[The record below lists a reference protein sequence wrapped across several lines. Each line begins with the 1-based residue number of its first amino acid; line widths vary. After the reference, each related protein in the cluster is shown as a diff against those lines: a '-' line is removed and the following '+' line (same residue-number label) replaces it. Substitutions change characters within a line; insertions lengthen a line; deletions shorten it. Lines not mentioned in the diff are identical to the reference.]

1 MSDRF
6 KCLKPESDNT
16 FRKNRFQNDR
26 FKSDNERETNSRWK
40 RSDSPDKKFNSF
52 TSRGRGR
59 GGGWGGRGRGR
70 GRGRR
75 NFRNNRRCG
84 PSKKFHNI
92 QKDEKGRPML
102 IGATNNSFNPFEVA
116 LQKKN
121 QKNIIIKNKEK
132 PKVTKKNEGFE
143 QTKMSDAEK
152 QMILNMQYETDSD
165 QGEEDEDEITQEDDN

>member
-6 KCLKPESDNT
+6 KCLKPESDNA

-26 FKSDNERETNSRWK
+26 SKSDNNRQTNSRWQ
-40 RSDSPDKKFNSF
+40 RSESPDKKFNSF
-52 TSRGRGR
+52 TSRG
-59 GGGWGGRGRGR
+59 GGWRGRGR

-92 QKDEKGRPML
+92 QKDEQGRPMIL
-102 IGATNNSFNPFEVA
+102 GATNNSFNPFDVA
-116 LQKKN
+116 LQKKS
-121 QKNIIIKNKEK
+121 QKNIVIKKEEK
-132 PKVTKKNEGFE
+132 QVTTKKNEGFE

-152 QMILNMQYETDSD
+152 QMILNMQYETDSE
-165 QGEEDEDEITQEDDN
+165 QEDEDDDEISQEDDN

>member
-6 KCLKPESDNT
+6 KCLKSESDNA
-16 FRKNRFQNDR
+16 FRNNRFQNDR
-26 FKSDNERETNSRWK
+26 FKSDNERQTNSRWK

-84 PSKKFHNI
+84 PSKKFHNV

-116 LQKKN
+116 LQKK
-121 QKNIIIKNKEK
+121 IKKILSLK
-132 PKVTKKNEGFE
+132 IKKN
-143 QTKMSDAEK
+143 Q
-152 QMILNMQYETDSD
+152 N
-165 QGEEDEDEITQEDDN
+165 

>member
-26 FKSDNERETNSRWK
+26 FKSDNERKTNSRWQ
-40 RSDSPDKKFNSF
+40 RSESPDKKFNSF
-52 TSRGRGR
+52 TSRGRG
-59 GGGWGGRGRGR
+59 GWGGRGR

-92 QKDEKGRPML
+92 QKDEKGRPMIL
-102 IGATNNSFNPFEVA
+102 GATNNSFNPFEVA

-121 QKNIIIKNKEK
+121 QKNIVIKKKEKQENKNK
-132 PKVTKKNEGFE
+132 NMGFE

-152 QMILNMQYETDSD
+152 QMILNMQYETDSE
-165 QGEEDEDEITQEDDN
+165 QEDEDDDEISQEDDN

>member
-16 FRKNRFQNDR
+16 FRKNRFQNNR
-26 FKSDNERETNSRWK
+26 LKNDNNRHINSRWQ
-40 RSDSPDKKFNSF
+40 RSKSPDKKFNSF

-59 GGGWGGRGRGR
+59 GGGWGGRGQ

-75 NFRNNRRCG
+75 NFRNNRRSG

-92 QKDEKGRPML
+92 QKDEKGRPMIL
-102 IGATNNSFNPFEVA
+102 GATNNSFNPFEVA

-121 QKNIIIKNKEK
+121 QKNIVIKKKEK
-132 PKVTKKNEGFE
+132 QENKKENMGFE
-143 QTKMSDAEK
+143 KSKMTDAEK
-152 QMILNMQYETDSD
+152 QMILNMQYETDSEE
-165 QGEEDEDEITQEDDN
+165 EEDEISQEDDN

>member
-26 FKSDNERETNSRWK
+26 FKSDNERKTNSRWQ
-40 RSDSPDKKFNSF
+40 RSESPDKKFNSF
-52 TSRGRGR
+52 TSRGR
-59 GGGWGGRGRGR
+59 GGWGGRGRGR

-92 QKDEKGRPML
+92 QKDEKGRPMIL
-102 IGATNNSFNPFEVA
+102 GATNNSFNPFEVA
-116 LQKKN
+116 LQKKS
-121 QKNIIIKNKEK
+121 QKNIVIKKEEK
-132 PKVTKKNEGFE
+132 QETTKKNEGFE
-143 QTKMSDAEK
+143 KTKMSDAEK
-152 QMILNMQYETDSD
+152 QMILNMQYETDSE
-165 QGEEDEDEITQEDDN
+165 QEDEDEDVISEEDDN

>member
-26 FKSDNERETNSRWK
+26 FKSDNEIKTNSRWQ
-40 RSDSPDKKFNSF
+40 RSESPDKKFNSF

-59 GGGWGGRGRGR
+59 GGWGGRGRGR

-92 QKDEKGRPML
+92 QKDEKGRPMIL
-102 IGATNNSFNPFEVA
+102 GATNNSFNPFEVA
-116 LQKKN
+116 LQKKS
-121 QKNIIIKNKEK
+121 QKNIVIKKEEK
-132 PKVTKKNEGFE
+132 QETTKKNEGFE
-143 QTKMSDAEK
+143 KTKMSDAEK
-152 QMILNMQYETDSD
+152 QMILNMQYETDSE
-165 QGEEDEDEITQEDDN
+165 QEDEDDDEISQEDDN

>member
-26 FKSDNERETNSRWK
+26 FKSDNERKTNSRWQ
-40 RSDSPDKKFNSF
+40 RSESPERRFNSF
-52 TSRGRGR
+52 TSRGRGRGR
-59 GGGWGGRGRGR
+59 GGGWGGRGRE
-70 GRGRR
+70 R

-92 QKDEKGRPML
+92 QKDEKGRPMIL
-102 IGATNNSFNPFEVA
+102 GATNNSFNPFEIA

-121 QKNIIIKNKEK
+121 QKNIVIKNEEK
-132 PKVTKKNEGFE
+132 QEQKTKVKNEGFE

-152 QMILNMQYETDSD
+152 QMILNMQYETDS
-165 QGEEDEDEITQEDDN
+165 EYEDEDDDEISQEDDN

>member
-26 FKSDNERETNSRWK
+26 FKSDNERKTNSRWQ
-40 RSDSPDKKFNSF
+40 RSESPDKKFNSF
-52 TSRGRGR
+52 TSRGRG
-59 GGGWGGRGRGR
+59 GWGGRGR

-92 QKDEKGRPML
+92 QKDEKGRPMIL
-102 IGATNNSFNPFEVA
+102 GATNNSFNPFEVA
-116 LQKKN
+116 LQKKS
-121 QKNIIIKNKEK
+121 QKNIVIKKEEK
-132 PKVTKKNEGFE
+132 QETTKKNMGFE
-143 QTKMSDAEK
+143 KTKMSDAEK
-152 QMILNMQYETDSD
+152 QMILNMQYETDSE
-165 QGEEDEDEITQEDDN
+165 QEDEDDDEISQEDDN